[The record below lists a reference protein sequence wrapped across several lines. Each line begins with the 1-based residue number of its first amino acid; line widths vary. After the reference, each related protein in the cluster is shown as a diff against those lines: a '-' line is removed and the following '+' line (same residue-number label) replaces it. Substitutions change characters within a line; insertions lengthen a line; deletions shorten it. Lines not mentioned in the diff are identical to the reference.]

1 MPQTTEPDLPLY
13 LACVAGR
20 LSMATESPASSDML
34 ALALAMLRLASFV
47 SSSPCKSHAH
57 RRESFADDRFLNRR

>member
-34 ALALAMLRLASFV
+34 ALALAMLYCVHCQR
-47 SSSPCKSHAH
+47 
-57 RRESFADDRFLNRR
+57 

>member
-34 ALALAMLRLASFV
+34 ALALAMLRLCPLSALVRANHMLTGVNPLLTIDS
-47 SSSPCKSHAH
+47 
-57 RRESFADDRFLNRR
+57 